1 MGGEGCRVRRREGE
15 GVITLMT
22 RQGNE
27 KKKSREDEEGL
38 GWRQEKYLKA
48 TAYQEIAVKQYAAQ
62 DTLPRCENTH
72 AQCIAYK
79 QV

>member
-1 MGGEGCRVRRREGE
+1 MQSEEERGGGSDHAYDKTGEG
-15 GVITLMT
+15 
-22 RQGNE
+22 